1 MSAYFTLPTHC
12 PECSTA
18 LAREGEYLV
27 CRGEDCPAQVVGG
40 ISRWVK
46 KVGVLGIGDAVI
58 EALVDAGKIADAA
71 DLYTMNP
78 NDIESVIV
86 GGSRLGS
93 SAHTL
98 VAELKSKVDMPLHV
112 LVGSTGIPMCS
123 RSVCKL
129 IVEAGYD
136 TLDKMKAARPTQ
148 IADIS
153 GMGSVKAQAFFAGL
167 RTRLPL
173 IERLLANGV
182 RVKVQGVGPM
192 TGLSVCMTGFRDAA
206 MEQAIEA
213 QGGTVKSSVGKGL
226 TYLVAKDPNGA
237 SGKLDKARAMGT
249 VVMSPADMWHFI
261 GTTP

>member
-1 MSAYFTLPTHC
+1 MFPRESMPSQPRLDAIEKILSRQPIATAPIQTL
-12 PECSTA
+12 E
-18 LAREGEYLV
+18 
-27 CRGEDCPAQVVGG
+27 
-40 ISRWVK
+40 
-46 KVGVLGIGDAVI
+46 
-58 EALVDAGKIADAA
+58 
-71 DLYTMNP
+71 
-78 NDIESVIV
+78 
-86 GGSRLGS
+86 
-93 SAHTL
+93 
-98 VAELKSKVDMPLHV
+98 ELWASDVF
-112 LVGSTGIPMCS
+112 
-123 RSVCKL
+123 
-129 IVEAGYD
+129 

-226 TYLVAKDPNGA
+226 SYLVAKDPNGA
-237 SGKLDKARAMGT
+237 SGKLDKARGMG
-249 VVMSPADMWHFI
+249 VYVLSPADMWHFI

>member
-12 PECSTA
+12 PACSTP
-18 LAREGEYLV
+18 LVREGEYIV

-46 KVGVLGIGDAVI
+46 KIGVLGIGDAVI
-58 EALVDAGKIADAA
+58 EALVDAGKISDAS
-71 DLYTMNP
+71 DLYLMNP
-78 NDIESVIV
+78 KDIESVTV

-93 SAHTL
+93 SAHTI
-98 VAELKSKVDMPLHV
+98 VTELKSKVEMPLHV

-136 TLDKMKAARPTQ
+136 TLDKMKAARPSQ

-153 GMGSVKAQAFFAGL
+153 GMGPVKAQAFYAGL

-182 RVKVQGVGPM
+182 RLKVQAVGSM

-226 TYLVAKDPNGA
+226 SYLVAKDPNGA
-237 SGKLDKARAMGT
+237 SGKLDKARGMG
-249 VVMSPADMWHFI
+249 VYVLSPADMWHI
-261 GTTP
+261 LNKTP